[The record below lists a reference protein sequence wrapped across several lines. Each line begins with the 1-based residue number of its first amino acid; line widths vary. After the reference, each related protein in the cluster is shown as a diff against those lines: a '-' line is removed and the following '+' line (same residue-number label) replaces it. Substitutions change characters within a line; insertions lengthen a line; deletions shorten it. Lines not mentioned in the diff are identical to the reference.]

1 MLFLLFLYKITVFR
15 SVFLY
20 FKLSM
25 HANSYVRFTIFINL
39 GKLIVYEI
47 TFLY

>member
-15 SVFLY
+15 LGFLY

-25 HANSYVRFTIFINL
+25 LTVMLDSLFFINL
-39 GKLIVYEI
+39 GKLIVYEM